1 MSPCSRAGYSS
12 SYRESYSRF
21 PPQLQS
27 WRIRKSALW
36 NFHCIYV
43 LPGRRLFIAFS
54 FWHNSNDSPRISPA
68 SIFGLKGSFLQLYF
82 ILAYFWSCNWD
93 SGLKGSFLQLYF
105 ILAYFWWHI
114 IDFTV
119 WLKSFFFFFYCMVK
133 MKNHYIIHIF
143 RTLLTFM
150 LTIEAGTSLNVIHI
164 IHTLLSFNVDFLRQ
178 APLYITRHVSI
189 VAGQTA

>member
-1 MSPCSRAGYSS
+1 MAAGHSHRSVICKGIYVLPERKPLTAVSFRPILISMSPCSRAGYSS

-82 ILAYFWSCNWD
+82 ILAYFWSCYWD

-114 IDFTV
+114 WILLGGGQRDPSRRGGG
-119 WLKSFFFFFYCMVK
+119 SFLV
-133 MKNHYIIHIF
+133 
-143 RTLLTFM
+143 
-150 LTIEAGTSLNVIHI
+150 
-164 IHTLLSFNVDFLRQ
+164 
-178 APLYITRHVSI
+178 
-189 VAGQTA
+189 